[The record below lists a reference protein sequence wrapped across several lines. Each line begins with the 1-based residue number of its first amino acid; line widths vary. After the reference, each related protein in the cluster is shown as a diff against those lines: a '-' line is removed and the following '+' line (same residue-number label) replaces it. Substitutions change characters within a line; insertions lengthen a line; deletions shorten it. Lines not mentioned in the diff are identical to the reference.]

1 MDLRFPFVQPNE
13 PFILQP
19 LLGAETSAAKDENH
33 WMLSL
38 LAVRRASGVSS
49 CGREAHSLGRSTLE
63 PCRIAFEVLNS
74 FMRVADQAA
83 SRHKSM
89 AMSPSGCEQ
98 QISTL
103 PSAGAS
109 TGWGR

>member
-1 MDLRFPFVQPNE
+1 MAETADHLPEDAAALKAALIETRAK
-13 PFILQP
+13 LS
-19 LLGAETSAAKDENH
+19 GAEALIAHLQVVIEK
-33 WMLSL
+33 MK
-38 LAVRRASGVSS
+38 RAMFGP
-49 CGREAHSLGRSTLE
+49 RSE
-63 PCRIAFEVLNS
+63 R
-74 FMRVADQAA
+74 AA